1 MVKKSGTLYEMEG
14 EILNQV
20 QNRDK
25 YSLNTSA
32 SANNFLSD
40 ITFTPSALI
49 KKREVPGSSRFREKS
64 ALAGLILG
72 SFAVISWV
80 VILLGVFY
88 SVTGI
93 VFSIIGLKSEHQK
106 LARIGLG
113 LSILGFVLSLW
124 YVFAAYQ
131 GAINYNYFTSEFWG
145 R

>member
-1 MVKKSGTLYEMEG
+1 MEG
-14 EILNQV
+14 EFLNQIQKSGEHSPTTNGV
-20 QNRDK
+20 E
-25 YSLNTSA
+25 
-32 SANNFLSD
+32 NNFLSD
-40 ITFTPSALI
+40 ISFVPSELI
-49 KKREVPGSSRFREKS
+49 KKSEDLEPSRFREKS

-72 SFAVISWV
+72 SFAFISWI

-93 VFSIIGLKSEHQK
+93 VFSVIGLKSDHK
-106 LARIGLG
+106 KFARIGLA
-113 LSILGFVLSLW
+113 LSILGLILSFW